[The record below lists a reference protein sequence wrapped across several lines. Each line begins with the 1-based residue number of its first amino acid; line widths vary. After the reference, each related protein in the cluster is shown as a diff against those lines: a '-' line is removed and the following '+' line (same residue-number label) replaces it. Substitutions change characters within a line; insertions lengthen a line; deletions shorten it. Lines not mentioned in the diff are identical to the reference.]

1 MWFKETQMLT
11 PYIDSHCH
19 LTDKAFDEDREAAI
33 ERMKDAGMV
42 AGITIG
48 CEDGDIK
55 PLRAIL
61 NDHPGFLFGAWAVH
75 PEYPELREA
84 DVDEIAER
92 ANEPGMVAVGETGLD
107 FYWSKEPLDWQR
119 DRFRRHIAAA
129 RKAGKPLI
137 IHARDAESAALE
149 ILREEKAGDLG
160 FVMHCFCGTLETA
173 EGVVAAGGHV
183 SFTGNLTF
191 KKNEMLRE
199 IAGKIPLDRLLIE
212 TDSPYMAPVPFRG
225 KRCEPVYSREVARAI
240 AAAKGLDFDEVLLAT
255 ARNTVKLFRLPVAL

>member
-1 MWFKETQMLT
+1 
-11 PYIDSHCH
+11 
-19 LTDKAFDEDREAAI
+19 
-33 ERMKDAGMV
+33 
-42 AGITIG
+42 
-48 CEDGDIK
+48 
-55 PLRAIL
+55 
-61 NDHPGFLFGAWAVH
+61 
-75 PEYPELREA
+75 
-84 DVDEIAER
+84 
-92 ANEPGMVAVGETGLD
+92 MVAVGETGLD
-107 FYWSKEPLDWQR
+107 FYWCKEPLDWQR

-149 ILREEKAGDLG
+149 ILKEEKAGDLG

-255 ARNTVKLFRLPVAL
+255 ARNTVKLFRLPIAL

>member
-1 MWFKETQMLT
+1 MLT

-19 LTDKAFDEDREAAI
+19 LTDKAFDVDREDVVR
-33 ERMKDAGMV
+33 RMKEAGMI

-48 CEDGDIK
+48 CEDADIE
-55 PLRAIL
+55 PLKAL
-61 NDHPGFLFGAWAVH
+61 LAEHPGFLFGAWAVH

-92 ANEPGMVAVGETGLD
+92 ASEPGMVAVGETGLD
-107 FYWSKEPLDWQR
+107 FYWCKEPLDWQR

-149 ILREEKAGDLG
+149 ILKEEKAGELG
-160 FVMHCFCGTLETA
+160 FVMHCFCGSLETA
-173 EGVVAAGGHV
+173 LGVVDAGGHV

-191 KKNEMLRE
+191 KKNEELRAAARE
-199 IAGKIPLDRLLIE
+199 IPLERLLIE

-225 KRCEPVYSREVARAI
+225 KRCEPVYSREVARTI
-240 AAAKGLDFDEVLLAT
+240 ALSKGLEFEEVLRA
-255 ARNTVKLFRLPVAL
+255 ACENTIRLFRLPLSLSI